1 MWGLDG
7 GWKETD
13 KIHSRFFKTK
23 LGVPRFSANS
33 VTELE
38 LGRDSSRGKLLRT
51 IATFW
56 LSLLRKDSR
65 EIVRT
70 CYVWQLNNLKVESW
84 TKKLKEEL
92 EEIRLTYI

>member
-1 MWGLDG
+1 MYEMLTASRTIYGTEMWGLDG
-7 GWKETD
+7 GWKEID
-13 KIHSRFFKTK
+13 KIRSRFCKTK

-38 LGRDSSRGKLLRT
+38 LGRDSSRGKILST

-56 LSLLRKDSR
+56 LSLLGMDSL

-70 CYVWQLNNLKVESW
+70 C
-84 TKKLKEEL
+84 
-92 EEIRLTYI
+92 